1 MTASVLATPRRS
13 CRSCFHPAHLG
24 ICTARSGGTA
34 YACGCV
40 AVTLA
45 DDPDHGK
52 PAAAAEPPEPCLD
65 CERSPCACADVGD
78 LEDRFE
84 RALGGEP

>member
-1 MTASVLATPRRS
+1 MHIGVLLGNTPDMLTALAAAAIVGLSGATILPR
-13 CRSCFHPAHLG
+13 
-24 ICTARSGGTA
+24 
-34 YACGCV
+34 
-40 AVTLA
+40 
-45 DDPDHGK
+45 